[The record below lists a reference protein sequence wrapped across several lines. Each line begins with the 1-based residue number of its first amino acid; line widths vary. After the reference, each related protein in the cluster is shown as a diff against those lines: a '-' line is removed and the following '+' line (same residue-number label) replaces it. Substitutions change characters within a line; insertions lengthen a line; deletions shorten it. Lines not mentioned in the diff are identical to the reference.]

1 MDIRTTC
8 IKANEQF
15 AIVAEDTGLDLESI
29 DVGTFPDDCSGDT
42 IEGALIKTFGNL
54 ILVLAY
60 VLEKVE

>member
-15 AIVAEDTGLDLESI
+15 DIVAEDTGLDLERI
-29 DVGTFPDDCSGDT
+29 DVGTVPGDMTADT

-54 ILVLAY
+54 ILVVSYLTER
-60 VLEKVE
+60 LK